1 LVPHAVQKLEETA
14 AELTKEIGVLRP
26 GFAFTAGRKGP
37 VPDEFSAT
45 ALLTLTTD
53 TYTEL
58 TLSFDAIGPKFRGLV
73 GVAPNMQTESS
84 LPKPIEGGTF
94 LINYEEDLASA
105 TVRFTKWLDRVIVNG
120 LNQWRLT
127 L

>member
-1 LVPHAVQKLEETA
+1 
-14 AELTKEIGVLRP
+14 
-26 GFAFTAGRKGP
+26 
-37 VPDEFSAT
+37 
-45 ALLTLTTD
+45 
-53 TYTEL
+53 
-58 TLSFDAIGPKFRGLV
+58 
-73 GVAPNMQTESS
+73 MQTESS